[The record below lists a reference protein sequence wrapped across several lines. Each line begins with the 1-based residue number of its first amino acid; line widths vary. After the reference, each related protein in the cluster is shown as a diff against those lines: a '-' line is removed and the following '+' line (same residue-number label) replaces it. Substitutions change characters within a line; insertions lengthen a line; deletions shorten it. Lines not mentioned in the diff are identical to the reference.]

1 MLMRMIHGKREVN
14 KTKERMSVLE
24 GMKGLMNLAHIW
36 RHWSQIR
43 TSESSPTAV
52 GRRQT
57 IWPQHMKAG
66 RRRILLTQLYLFSLY
81 LEDKL

>member
-24 GMKGLMNLAHIW
+24 EMKGLMNLAHIW

-52 GRRQT
+52 GRR
-57 IWPQHMKAG
+57 
-66 RRRILLTQLYLFSLY
+66 
-81 LEDKL
+81 